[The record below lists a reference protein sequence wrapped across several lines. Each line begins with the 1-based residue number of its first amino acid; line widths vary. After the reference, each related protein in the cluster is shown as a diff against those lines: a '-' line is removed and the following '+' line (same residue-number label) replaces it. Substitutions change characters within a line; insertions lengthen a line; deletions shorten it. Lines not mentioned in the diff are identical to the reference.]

1 MISII
6 GIGNAASAIAENFKS
21 QKNNYKVYQ
30 LGSGYKKSKYRYNLK
45 AFSSPEEYETN
56 TPNLKSFFKKL

>member
-6 GIGNAASAIAENFKS
+6 GIGNAASSIVDNFKT

-30 LGSGYKKSKYRYNLK
+30 LGSSYKNTKYTRKLEHYDK
-45 AFSSPEEYETN
+45 PEEY
-56 TPNLKSFFKKL
+56 